1 MLIYFGAPSLGVPG
15 GGSNGCSR
23 LLGPPGI
30 LSPMNKDMFFL
41 LGLSN
46 LESGSM
52 SLKLILMIK
61 FIPVMESTLHHRHWN
76 TE

>member
-1 MLIYFGAPSLGVPG
+1 
-15 GGSNGCSR
+15 
-23 LLGPPGI
+23 
-30 LSPMNKDMFFL
+30 MNKDMFFL